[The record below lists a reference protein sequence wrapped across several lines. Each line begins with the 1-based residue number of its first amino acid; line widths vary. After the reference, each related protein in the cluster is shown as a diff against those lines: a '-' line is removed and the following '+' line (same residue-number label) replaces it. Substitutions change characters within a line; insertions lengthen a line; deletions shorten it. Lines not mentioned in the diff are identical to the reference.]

1 MKILKGLLQHNR
13 TKLVTKTYKGWLTS
27 QGKVLD
33 VGCGD
38 GILTDA
44 LSRKY
49 KLKVT
54 GCDVEKFLIK
64 PLNFVLMKDKN
75 KLPFPNSSFDIVTFN
90 DVLHHTSASTQYS
103 LLKEALRIAK
113 KSVLIFEAKP
123 SVATYLFDFL
133 LNKISHPSMNVPF
146 AFKDKKGWDSLF
158 RKFSAKV
165 DYRKCPR
172 SLFSPFAHFAF
183 RLHHFSHPIQK

>member
-1 MKILKGLLQHNR
+1 MKILSRLLQHNR
-13 TKLVTKTYKGWLTS
+13 IKLVTKTYKGWLTGQS
-27 QGKVLD
+27 KVLD

-38 GILTDA
+38 GILTDT

-49 KLKVT
+49 HLKTT
-54 GCDVEKFLIK
+54 GCDIEKFLIK
-64 PLNFVLMKDKN
+64 SLNFVLMKDKN
-75 KLPFPNSSFDIVTFN
+75 KLPFPNSSFDIVMFN
-90 DVLHHTSASTQYS
+90 DVLHHTSVSTQYS

-123 SVATYLFDFL
+123 SLLTYLFDFL

-146 AFKDKKGWDSLF
+146 AFRDKRGWDSLF
-158 RKFSAKV
+158 KKFNVKV
-165 DYRKCPR
+165 DYRTCPR

-183 RLHHFSHPIQK
+183 HLHHFSHPIRK